1 MFGLKTYRIPARTV
15 ALFDPAEARAELGR
29 SFMQGVMADFERH
42 GLRRLKRLRRQ
53 RPQLY
58 FRLVADLLPKE
69 YRLKK
74 VDFSAIPDDELQR
87 MLAAVREAI
96 KEKQKQEQRDGN
108 GAVAGEASGPQSDQ
122 R

>member
-42 GLRRLKRLRRQ
+42 GLRRLKRLRRE

-58 FRLVADLLPKE
+58 FRLVAGLLPKE
-69 YRLKK
+69 YRLKE
-74 VDFSAIPDDELQR
+74 VDFSDVPDDELQM

-96 KEKQKQEQRDGN
+96 KEKQRLEAGR
-108 GAVAGEASGPQSDQ
+108 AVADEPTAP
-122 R
+122 